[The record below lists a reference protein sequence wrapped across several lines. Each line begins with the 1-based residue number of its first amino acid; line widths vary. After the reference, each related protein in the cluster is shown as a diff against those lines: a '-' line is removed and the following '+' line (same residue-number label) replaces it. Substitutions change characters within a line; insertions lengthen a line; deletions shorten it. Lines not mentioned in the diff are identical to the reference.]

1 MKFQW
6 NFRWAFLWLQTGEV
20 EVMACWLERL
30 LAFLVI
36 INDSRFVIVSH
47 TINLQTPTNWSAIES
62 LLITTFGSTSQA
74 NDDSHFERTK
84 LRVTKLFMNFTRE
97 IRWLTVFFFYF
108 CCLHFTTVN
117 RDGENKNK
125 CGKHQR
131 LIHNNNIVKNC
142 VDIDN
147 GDALEVVW
155 QFFDVIDNLDNFMY
169 SIWAQFSVRFVPW
182 HENKLAWNHQKLM
195 SMSWHTILGL
205 WNNLSV
211 MLSKCWCNILKWL
224 QKLL

>member
-1 MKFQW
+1 MIHFGDALESGREAANDSKSFFSYFVSFDERAWTLAGNVFQSFSLNEFRVGILRFKRNDVYKMKFQW

-97 IRWLTVFFFYF
+97 IRWLTVFFFISAA
-108 CCLHFTTVN
+108 CILRQRTATAKTKTNAVN
-117 RDGENKNK
+117 TNDS
-125 CGKHQR
+125 
-131 LIHNNNIVKNC
+131 
-142 VDIDN
+142 
-147 GDALEVVW
+147 
-155 QFFDVIDNLDNFMY
+155 Y
-169 SIWAQFSVRFVPW
+169 
-182 HENKLAWNHQKLM
+182 
-195 SMSWHTILGL
+195 TI
-205 WNNLSV
+205 
-211 MLSKCWCNILKWL
+211 II
-224 QKLL
+224 